1 MEAVQ
6 NAEIN
11 GANRRQREPV
21 HDRMVLGTVTACCTL
36 LNGTFCSH
44 IVENEKL
51 EGNKNIKIVILK
63 ATKFSGNKLWSF
75 FAQSYIIST
84 SECPIMDDLVE
95 IYPKR
100 EIKPTYQL
108 LTTQNLPT

>member
-1 MEAVQ
+1 MLRTA
-6 NAEIN
+6 
-11 GANRRQREPV
+11 
-21 HDRMVLGTVTACCTL
+21 TACCAL
-36 LNGTFCSH
+36 LTGTFCCH

-51 EGNKNIKIVILK
+51 EENKNTKIVILK

-75 FAQSYIIST
+75 FAQSYIISI
-84 SECPIMDDLVE
+84 SECPMIHDLVE
-95 IYPKR
+95 IYPKS